1 MMGRVKSPEVMNS
14 RIDNIRTTLQ
24 ALIGLEVRFPILF
37 EPTADRLADDY
48 FMFLVDTAIRD
59 LLEKEGLIV
68 EAGKEPREISG
79 NRLRWCSLEART
91 RIYIEV
97 ERMTNNLTRLSWG
110 TRFGEYKV
118 YAEAK
123 KVTSPSGTAVSYTHL
138 TLPTNREV

>member
-1 MMGRVKSPEVMNS
+1 MMGQVKSPEVMNS

-48 FMFLVDTAIRD
+48 FMFLVDTAICD

-68 EAGKEPREISG
+68 EAGKEPRAISG
-79 NRLRWCSLEART
+79 NRLRWCSVEAR
-91 RIYIEV
+91 IFIEV
-97 ERMTNNLTRLSWG
+97 ERVADGVRLSWG

-123 KVTSPSGTAVSYTHL
+123 KTTGPYGTVIKL
-138 TLPTNREV
+138 VNLEVDPVNR